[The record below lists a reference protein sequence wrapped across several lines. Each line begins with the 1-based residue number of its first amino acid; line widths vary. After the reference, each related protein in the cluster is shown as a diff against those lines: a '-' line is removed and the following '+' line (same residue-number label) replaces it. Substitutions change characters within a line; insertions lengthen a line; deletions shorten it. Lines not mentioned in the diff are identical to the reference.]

1 MAAPIKDIKLPPNSI
16 NKILFNKHI
25 DFINDYGKDE
35 NNFEY
40 GITDYLRL
48 SGMYWG
54 LTALELMH
62 AQPTQ
67 SKDDIVAYIQ
77 QCQDQESGGIGA
89 CIGHDPHILHTLS
102 AVQVRTTLRFYL
114 EADMRERVYSSK
126 CFFRSRVLILKWDF
140 CYN

>member
-114 EADMRERVYSSK
+114 EANMRERFIGQNVFSGPE
-126 CFFRSRVLILKWDF
+126 F
-140 CYN
+140 